1 MKVVLALVMP
11 AALAAALAIWSSS
24 VVGRTPPLPELSAG
38 TVLWA
43 DRLFT
48 SREGLAEWLNSR
60 GASYRLWAERHP
72 RAAARQRA
80 AARAG
85 RRDSPNG

>member
-1 MKVVLALVMP
+1 MKVALALIAPAVLAAVLTLW
-11 AALAAALAIWSSS
+11 ASS
-24 VVGRTPPLPELSAG
+24 VVGRTPPTQPLPHS

-48 SREGLAEWLNSR
+48 NSDGLAGWLNAR
-60 GASYRLWAERHP
+60 GASYREWARKHP

-80 AARAG
+80 RARRAA
-85 RRDSPNG
+85 RDSPNG